1 MKICAL
7 SDLHGN
13 LIPIE
18 YTNLDCLFICGD
30 ITPLEIQFN
39 YEKVFN
45 WVREYFIPW
54 CKDIDVKN
62 IYLVGG
68 NHDIYFENSA
78 KKLKNIFSG
87 TNITYL
93 CNESAEYTNSEG
105 KTYVIFGSP
114 DCQIFGNWAF
124 GNWAF
129 MYSPKKELG
138 NFNKMPKNCDIL
150 LTHDAAY
157 RESDVL
163 LGDQEHLGNRELKE
177 ILDKRR
183 VEGIAP
189 KYHFFGH
196 LHSCDH
202 NIVNYDGINT
212 ACVSIVDNKYDYKY
226 SPLVMDI

>member
-30 ITPLEIQFN
+30 ITPLEIQFT

-78 KKLKNIFSG
+78 KKLKNILSG

-114 DCQIFGNWAF
+114 DCHIYGS
-124 GNWAF
+124 WAF
-129 MYSPKKELG
+129 MYDIVKEY
-138 NFNKMPKNCDIL
+138 NDFNKMPENCDIL

-157 RESDVL
+157 GMSDVL
-163 LGDQEHLGNRELKE
+163 LQDVPWNTHEHIGNEELRKV
-177 ILDKRR
+177 LDERISK
-183 VEGIAP
+183 GIAP

-212 ACVSIVDNKYDYKY
+212 ACVSIVDDKYDYKY